1 MHLSLLVIVSMRQM
15 ILLHASRH
23 VHEFYA
29 KDDIISFL
37 SWLHIFNLILGTLD
51 SCVHFVIII
60 LKSQ

>member
-1 MHLSLLVIVSMRQM
+1 MLQM
-15 ILLHASRH
+15 IFLHACRH

-29 KDDIISFL
+29 KDEIISFL

-51 SCVHFVIII
+51 NCVHFVIKI